1 MTHLSNFH
9 PQLFIMP
16 FYNSFIYFSITNIYL
31 TNLLPIYVFFIH
43 KYSFDIFSTL
53 LSIFLFWIFLCIHVW
68 HIQLFFFTLNIF
80 QSMPIVV
87 TKSNFYTL
95 NSTIAVNLFFTLHNA
110 LNSMLW
116 LILISCIKFYYCSPF
131 N

>member
-110 LNSMLW
+110 LNSVLW

>member
-31 TNLLPIYVFFIH
+31 TNLFPIYVFFIH

-95 NSTIAVNLFFTLHNA
+95 NSTIVVNLFFTLHNA

>member
-31 TNLLPIYVFFIH
+31 TNLFPIYVFFIH

-110 LNSMLW
+110 LNSVLW